1 MNTRLSFLSKA
12 YDNDFERCYLS
23 TKHPHQAYLD
33 PTEGL
38 KKYDPFTDRLEKL
51 KMLERQTTFAEKR
64 GRLNSGYQRK
74 RATQTRP
81 VEQCRAGK
89 IPNERLRNQAENNS
103 KNISMSTAKK
113 NVSLKDEKSFR
124 IEKRDRR
131 AQESEREASN
141 DISLVTFHWQHQQ
154 RQRQQQHQQQRNL
167 LFKKVAF
174 ITEKKVLPVKV
185 SDMTDTLPKR
195 LVKSANM
202 SNKRDKSMRIS
213 SSQLPKGQSNDDKL
227 SIVRV
232 GEPKQEEAKFRELKL
247 EPIHKFDHCLFK
259 TRYMPAYQQSLLH
272 ENDNSIRNNQT
283 ESKLD

>member
-89 IPNERLRNQAENNS
+89 IQNERLRNQAENNS

-124 IEKRDRR
+124 IQKRDRR
-131 AQESEREASN
+131 TQESEREASN

-154 RQRQQQHQQQRNL
+154 RQRQQQRNL

-195 LVKSANM
+195 LVKSANI

-213 SSQLPKGQSNDDKL
+213 SSQLPKGQSKDDKL

-247 EPIHKFDHCLFK
+247 EPIHKFDHSQFK

>member
-124 IEKRDRR
+124 IQKRDRR
-131 AQESEREASN
+131 TQESEREASN

-154 RQRQQQHQQQRNL
+154 RQRQQQQQRNL

-174 ITEKKVLPVKV
+174 ITEKKALPVKV

-195 LVKSANM
+195 LVKSANI

-213 SSQLPKGQSNDDKL
+213 SSQLPKGQSKDDKL

-247 EPIHKFDHCLFK
+247 EPIHKFDHSQFK
-259 TRYMPAYQQSLLH
+259 KRYMPAYQQSLLH

>member
-38 KKYDPFTDRLEKL
+38 KKHDPFTDRLEKL

-89 IPNERLRNQAENNS
+89 ILNERLRNQAENNS

-124 IEKRDRR
+124 IQKRDRR
-131 AQESEREASN
+131 TQESEREASN
-141 DISLVTFHWQHQQ
+141 DISLVTFHWQH
-154 RQRQQQHQQQRNL
+154 RQRQQQQQRNL

-195 LVKSANM
+195 LVKSANI

-213 SSQLPKGQSNDDKL
+213 SSQLPKGQSKDDKL

-247 EPIHKFDHCLFK
+247 EPIHKFDHSQFK